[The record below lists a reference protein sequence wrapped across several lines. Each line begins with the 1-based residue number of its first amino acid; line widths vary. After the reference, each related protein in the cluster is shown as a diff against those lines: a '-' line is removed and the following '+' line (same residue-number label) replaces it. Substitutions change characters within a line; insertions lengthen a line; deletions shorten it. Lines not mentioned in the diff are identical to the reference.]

1 MMFTFTSRRDRL
13 VGLLAVA
20 ALLVLATGV
29 QVARDRRFSTDKP
42 AEQQLL
48 YVQSPAVM
56 KRLTLAYAGLAADV
70 YWIRAIQYFGSIRHS
85 DDPNKSYALLYP
97 LLNIATTL
105 DPRFNLMDGLD
116 IYVGD
121 YTKSD
126 PIPDDVL
133 KRLVQARAI
142 FNPPKTMVT
151 AEGHVV
157 DVPPE
162 TEAAPPEVPPAA
174 VEHPAPEPIPITTI
188 NPPVAADP
196 GKTGEKP

>member
-1 MMFTFTSRRDRL
+1 MTPKPDPSTVPQEPLSLQRWSRRKLDATRTEQQESPAASADAS
-13 VGLLAVA
+13 LAVPAATAAQSAPVELPPVESLTPESDFTAFFQAQGKVEETIKRA
-20 ALLVLATGV
+20 AL
-29 QVARDRRFSTDKP
+29 K
-42 AEQQLL
+42 QLL
-48 YVQSPAVM
+48 
-56 KRLTLAYAGLAADV
+56 R
-70 YWIRAIQYFGSIRHS
+70 
-85 DDPNKSYALLYP
+85 
-97 LLNIATTL
+97 
-105 DPRFNLMDGLD
+105 DPRFNVMDGLD

-162 TEAAPPEVPPAA
+162 TEAASPEVPPAA
-174 VEHPAPEPIPITTI
+174 GEHTPPEPIPITTI
-188 NPPVAADP
+188 NPPVADDS
-196 GKTGEKP
+196 GKAGEDR